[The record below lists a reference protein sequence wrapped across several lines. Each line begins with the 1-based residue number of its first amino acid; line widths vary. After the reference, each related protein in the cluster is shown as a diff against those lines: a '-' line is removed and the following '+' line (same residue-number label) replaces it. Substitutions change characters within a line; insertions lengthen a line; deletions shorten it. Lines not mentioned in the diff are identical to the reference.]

1 MAKFDASAGILF
13 IAVVDSAASAHFH
26 QLGALLMRY
35 IRQCHIY
42 HILLSCLAYV
52 PGQSLAQS
60 ETAGFYT
67 SAYAQATHL
76 GSTTFDEIGN
86 AGLGSGLRTDFDGG
100 VGFGGDI
107 GYRYGNGWAAEFE
120 WNWRR
125 HDLKSLQ
132 GGGTAVTDGDFASN
146 IFFVNGLR
154 RFVGEKGGW
163 IPYTGVGIGWVQEI
177 DFDLNSGATERAW
190 SKQGKVAFQLIGGVE
205 IPLNNLWSVVA
216 DARIMRVG
224 RVELPAEEGVT
235 GRLSS
240 PSYNP
245 ISVQLGLRRMF

>member
-1 MAKFDASAGILF
+1 MTYLRNFCPS
-13 IAVVDSAASAHFH
+13 
-26 QLGALLMRY
+26 
-35 IRQCHIY
+35 
-42 HILLSCLAYV
+42 ILLACLAV
-52 PGQSLAQS
+52 TSTPSVAQT
-60 ETAGFYT
+60 ETPGFYG
-67 SAYAQATHL
+67 SVYAQASHL

-86 AGLGSGLRTDFDGG
+86 AGLGSGLRANFDAGLG
-100 VGFGGDI
+100 LGGDI

-120 WNWRR
+120 WNYRR
-125 HDLKSLQ
+125 HGLSSLR
-132 GGGTAVTDGDFASN
+132 GGGTVVTDGDFASN

-163 IPYTGVGIGWVQEI
+163 IPYTGVGVGWVQEI

-205 IPLNNLWSVVA
+205 VPLNNLWSVVA

-224 RVELPAEEGVT
+224 SIELPGEEGVT
-235 GRLSS
+235 GRLSR

>member
-1 MAKFDASAGILF
+1 
-13 IAVVDSAASAHFH
+13 
-26 QLGALLMRY
+26 MRY

-224 RVELPAEEGVT
+224 SIELPAEEGVT
-235 GRLSS
+235 GRLSR

>member
-1 MAKFDASAGILF
+1 MKHL
-13 IAVVDSAASAHFH
+13 
-26 QLGALLMRY
+26 RY
-35 IRQCHIY
+35 CFLT
-42 HILLSCLAYV
+42 ILLTCLAITSA
-52 PGQSLAQS
+52 PLRAQT
-60 ETAGFYT
+60 ETPGFYA
-67 SAYAQATHL
+67 SVYAQTSRL

-86 AGLGSGLRTDFDGG
+86 AGLGSGLRADFDGG

-163 IPYTGVGIGWVQEI
+163 IPYTGVGVGWVQEI
-177 DFDLNSGATERAW
+177 DFDLNSGVTERAW
-190 SKQGKVAFQLIGGVE
+190 SKQGKVAVQLIGGVE

-224 RVELPAEEGVT
+224 SVELPAEEGVT
-235 GRLSS
+235 GRLSR

-245 ISVQLGLRRMF
+245 VSVQLGLRRMF

>member
-1 MAKFDASAGILF
+1 
-13 IAVVDSAASAHFH
+13 
-26 QLGALLMRY
+26 
-35 IRQCHIY
+35 
-42 HILLSCLAYV
+42 
-52 PGQSLAQS
+52 
-60 ETAGFYT
+60 
-67 SAYAQATHL
+67 
-76 GSTTFDEIGN
+76 
-86 AGLGSGLRTDFDGG
+86 